1 MPGLVPKKDES
12 EGDISDTENE
22 PSDGVARADP
32 AKKTGESE
40 SGDDAQRK
48 RAEVEAKELRGRLEE
63 LERLYPSIKESR
75 NSERSLAREIEKLKH
90 QNTEL
95 QKKLERRE
103 EEIFQLR
110 IKLPPPDP
118 KGFAYFDE
126 ADSAGSVLIIA
137 NAPPEAK
144 DCLAA
149 QIPEDCKIS
158 RTQAQMLDMMV
169 TGAENEIDSLRLQL
183 EELNEQNEAL
193 KKKFRAQTKTLDTQ
207 TKMITD
213 LMNANVAAMNA
224 QGLGSSG
231 HSPTAANNG
240 PIAVKR
246 PGKLG
251 QNWFS
256 IREFEKQELAVRGS
270 IFELQTTKKALEA
283 EIARLAKLKEGR

>member
-1 MPGLVPKKDES
+1 MPKNHS
-12 EGDISDTENE
+12 EEDISDTEGE
-22 PSDGVARADP
+22 PSDST
-32 AKKTGESE
+32 AKKVADSD
-40 SGDDAQRK
+40 DDAQRK
-48 RAEVEAKELRGRLEE
+48 KAELEAKDLRGRLEE
-63 LERLYPSIKESR
+63 LERLHPSLKSNDRGLSR
-75 NSERSLAREIEKLKH
+75 EVEKLKH

-126 ADSAGSVLIIA
+126 VDSAASMLIIS
-137 NAPPEAK
+137 NCPPEAK

-169 TGAENEIDSLRLQL
+169 TGAENEIDSLKLQL
-183 EELNEQNEAL
+183 EELSDVHETL

-213 LMNANVAAMNA
+213 LMNANVAAMNSNHPP
-224 QGLGSSG
+224 SSG
-231 HSPTAANNG
+231 NG
-240 PIAVKR
+240 PVAVKR

-251 QNWFS
+251 SNWFS

-283 EIARLAKLKEGR
+283 EIARLSKMREGR

>member
-1 MPGLVPKKDES
+1 MSKNHEADL
-12 EGDISDTENE
+12 SDTEGE
-22 PSDGVARADP
+22 PSDSVIVDP
-32 AKKTGESE
+32 GAFF
-40 SGDDAQRK
+40 DDAQRK
-48 RAEVEAKELRGRLEE
+48 KAELEAKQLRGRLEE
-63 LERLYPSIKESR
+63 LEKLYPALKTNDRGMSR
-75 NSERSLAREIEKLKH
+75 EVEKLKH

-95 QKKLERRE
+95 QKKIERRE

-110 IKLPPPDP
+110 VKLPPPDP

-126 ADSAGSVLIIA
+126 PDSAASILIIS
-137 NAPPEAK
+137 NCPPEAK

-169 TGAENEIDSLRLQL
+169 TGAENEIDSLKLQL
-183 EELNEQNEAL
+183 EELADAHETL

-213 LMNANVAAMNA
+213 LMNANVAAMSMA
-224 QGLGSSG
+224 HGQPPSSSG
-231 HSPTAANNG
+231 G
-240 PIAVKR
+240 PMAVKR

-251 QNWFS
+251 SNWSS

-283 EIARLAKLKEGR
+283 EIGRLAKLREGR

>member
-1 MPGLVPKKDES
+1 MLEKQRLMPHTEDDVSDTEGEPFDAVPKK
-12 EGDISDTENE
+12 GFSD
-22 PSDGVARADP
+22 
-32 AKKTGESE
+32 
-40 SGDDAQRK
+40 DDSQRLK
-48 RAEVEAKELRGRLEE
+48 AEQEMKDLRGRLEE
-63 LERLYPSIKESR
+63 LERLYPALKASDRGTSR
-75 NSERSLAREIEKLKH
+75 EVEKLKH

-103 EEIFQLR
+103 EEIYQLR

-126 ADSAGSVLIIA
+126 ADSAASMLIIS
-137 NAPPEAK
+137 NCPPEAK

-169 TGAENEIDSLRLQL
+169 TGAENEIDSLKLQL
-183 EELNEQNEAL
+183 EELTEAHEAL

-213 LMNANVAAMNA
+213 LMNANVAALNMAN
-224 QGLGSSG
+224 LSST
-231 HSPTAANNG
+231 SPSSSAATSPS
-240 PIAVKR
+240 PIAAKR

-251 QNWFS
+251 ANWFS
-256 IREFEKQELAVRGS
+256 IREFEKQELAVKGS
-270 IFELQTTKKALEA
+270 IYELQTTKKALEA
-283 EIARLAKLKEGR
+283 EIARLSKLREGR

>member
-1 MPGLVPKKDES
+1 MPAVPKKSES
-12 EGDISDTENE
+12 EEDVSDTEAE
-22 PSDGVARADP
+22 PTDQ
-32 AKKTGESE
+32 AKKPD
-40 SGDDAQRK
+40 GDDEVQRK
-48 RAEVEAKELRGRLEE
+48 RAEGEAKELRGRLEE
-63 LERLYPSIKESR
+63 LERLFPSLKTT
-75 NSERSLAREIEKLKH
+75 NERGLAREVEKLKH

-126 ADSAGSVLIIA
+126 ADSAASMLIIQ
-137 NAPPEAK
+137 NCPPEAK

-183 EELNEQNEAL
+183 DELNDSHEAL

-224 QGLGSSG
+224 ASLAGQGKE
-231 HSPTAANNG
+231 PTAANG
-240 PIAVKR
+240 PVAAKR

-251 QNWFS
+251 ANWFN

-283 EIARLAKLKEGR
+283 EISRLSKMREGR

>member
-1 MPGLVPKKDES
+1 MPVGPKTDE
-12 EGDISDTENE
+12 EEDVSDTENE
-22 PSDGVARADP
+22 PSDAAAKRP
-32 AKKTGESE
+32 AAVEPESN
-40 SGDDAQRK
+40 DDAQRK
-48 RAEVEAKELRGRLEE
+48 RAELEAKELRGRLEE
-63 LERLYPSIKESR
+63 LERLHPSLKEK
-75 NSERSLAREIEKLKH
+75 NSERSLAREIERLKH

-118 KGFAYFDE
+118 KGFAYLDE
-126 ADSAGSVLIIA
+126 ADSAASVIIIA

-158 RTQAQMLDMMV
+158 RTQPQMLDMMV

-183 EELNEQNEAL
+183 EELSEQNDAL

-207 TKMITD
+207 TKMMTD
-213 LMNANVAAMNA
+213 LMNANVAAMSA
-224 QGLGSSG
+224 QLEKSG
-231 HSPTAANNG
+231 QSPSTPNG
-240 PIAVKR
+240 PITVKR

-251 QNWFS
+251 TNWFS

-283 EIARLAKLKEGR
+283 EIARLTKLREGR

>member
-1 MPGLVPKKDES
+1 MPAVPKKSES
-12 EGDISDTENE
+12 EEDVSDTEAE
-22 PSDGVARADP
+22 PTDQA
-32 AKKTGESE
+32 AKKPD
-40 SGDDAQRK
+40 GDDEVQRK
-48 RAEVEAKELRGRLEE
+48 RAEGEAKELRGRLEE
-63 LERLYPSIKESR
+63 LERLFPSLKTT
-75 NSERSLAREIEKLKH
+75 NERGLAREVEKLKH

-126 ADSAGSVLIIA
+126 SDSAASMLIIQ
-137 NAPPEAK
+137 NCPPEAK

-183 EELNEQNEAL
+183 DELNESHETL

-224 QGLGSSG
+224 ASLAGQGKE
-231 HSPTAANNG
+231 PTAANG
-240 PIAVKR
+240 PVAVKR

-251 QNWFS
+251 ANWFN

-283 EIARLAKLKEGR
+283 EISRLTKMREGR

>member
-1 MPGLVPKKDES
+1 MPTTHS
-12 EGDISDTENE
+12 EDDVSDTEAE
-22 PSDGVARADP
+22 PTDSV
-32 AKKTGESE
+32 AKKIGESE
-40 SGDDAQRK
+40 DDAQRK
-48 RAEVEAKELRGRLEE
+48 RAEIEAKELRSRLEE
-63 LERLYPSIKESR
+63 LEKLHPALKGERGADRALSR
-75 NSERSLAREIEKLKH
+75 EVEKLKH

-126 ADSAGSVLIIA
+126 SDSAASMLIIS
-137 NAPPEAK
+137 NCPPEAK

-169 TGAENEIDSLRLQL
+169 TGAENEIDSLKFQL
-183 EELNEQNEAL
+183 EELMEAHETL

-213 LMNANVAAMNA
+213 LMNANVAAMNLA
-224 QGLGSSG
+224 NLAKAGE
-231 HSPTAANNG
+231 SPTAANG
-240 PIAVKR
+240 PMAVKR

-251 QNWFS
+251 SNWFS

-283 EIARLAKLKEGR
+283 EIARLSKLKDGR

>member
-1 MPGLVPKKDES
+1 MPTHS
-12 EGDISDTENE
+12 EEDISDTEGE
-22 PSDGVARADP
+22 PSDSVG
-32 AKKTGESE
+32 KKIDSE
-40 SGDDAQRK
+40 DDSQRK
-48 RAEVEAKELRGRLEE
+48 KAEIEAKELRARLEE
-63 LERLYPSIKESR
+63 IERLHPSLKSNDRGLSR
-75 NSERSLAREIEKLKH
+75 EVEKLKH
-90 QNTEL
+90 QNAEL
-95 QKKLERRE
+95 TKKLERRE

-126 ADSAGSVLIIA
+126 TDSAASMIIIS
-137 NAPPEAK
+137 NCPPEAK

-169 TGAENEIDSLRLQL
+169 TGAENEIDSLKLQL
-183 EELNEQNEAL
+183 EELADSHETL

-213 LMNANVAAMNA
+213 LMNANVAAMNLA
-224 QGLGSSG
+224 QLNGSG
-231 HSPTAANNG
+231 QAPGTNG
-240 PIAVKR
+240 PVAAKR

-251 QNWFS
+251 SNWFS

-283 EIARLAKLKEGR
+283 EVARLSKVREGR

>member
-1 MPGLVPKKDES
+1 MPRNHS
-12 EGDISDTENE
+12 EDDISDTEGE
-22 PSDGVARADP
+22 PADSS
-32 AKKTGESE
+32 AKKVSD
-40 SGDDAQRK
+40 SDPNDDAQRK
-48 RAEVEAKELRGRLEE
+48 KAELEAKELRGRLEE
-63 LERLYPSIKESR
+63 LERQYPALKSNDRGLSR
-75 NSERSLAREIEKLKH
+75 EVEKLKH

-126 ADSAGSVLIIA
+126 ADSAASMIIIS
-137 NAPPEAK
+137 NCPPEAK

-169 TGAENEIDSLRLQL
+169 TGAENEIDSLKLQL
-183 EELNEQNEAL
+183 EELSEAHESM

-213 LMNANVAAMNA
+213 LMNANVAAMNLA
-224 QGLGSSG
+224 NLASSG
-231 HSPTAANNG
+231 QAPTATNG
-240 PIAVKR
+240 PVAVKR

-251 QNWFS
+251 ANWFS

-283 EIARLAKLKEGR
+283 EIARLSKMREGR

>member
-1 MPGLVPKKDES
+1 MPKNHS
-12 EGDISDTENE
+12 EEDISDTEGE
-22 PSDGVARADP
+22 PSDSSGKRA
-32 AKKTGESE
+32 AESD
-40 SGDDAQRK
+40 STDDAQRK
-48 RAEVEAKELRGRLEE
+48 RAEIEAKELRGRLDE
-63 LERLYPSIKESR
+63 LERLHPSLKSNDRGLSR
-75 NSERSLAREIEKLKH
+75 EVEKLKH

-126 ADSAGSVLIIA
+126 ADSAASMLIIS
-137 NAPPEAK
+137 NCPPEAK

-169 TGAENEIDSLRLQL
+169 TGAENEIDSLKLQL
-183 EELNEQNEAL
+183 EELTDAHETL

-213 LMNANVAAMNA
+213 LMNANVAAMNLA
-224 QGLGSSG
+224 NLASAGQT
-231 HSPTAANNG
+231 PTTSNG
-240 PIAVKR
+240 PMAVKR

-251 QNWFS
+251 ANWFS

-283 EIARLAKLKEGR
+283 EIARLSKLREGR

>member
-1 MPGLVPKKDES
+1 MPKNHHE
-12 EGDISDTENE
+12 EDISDTEGE
-22 PSDGVARADP
+22 PSDSAAKRAVD
-32 AKKTGESE
+32 SE
-40 SGDDAQRK
+40 DDAQRK
-48 RAEVEAKELRGRLEE
+48 KAEIEAKELRARLEE
-63 LERLYPSIKESR
+63 IERQFPSLKSNERTLSR
-75 NSERSLAREIEKLKH
+75 EVEKLKH

-110 IKLPPPDP
+110 IKLPPPDT
-118 KGFAYFDE
+118 KGFSYFDE
-126 ADSAGSVLIIA
+126 ADSAASMLIIS
-137 NAPPEAK
+137 NCPPEAK

-169 TGAENEIDSLRLQL
+169 TGAENEIDSLKLQL
-183 EELNEQNEAL
+183 EELSEAHEAL

-213 LMNANVAAMNA
+213 LMNANVAAMNLA
-224 QGLGSSG
+224 NLAGSG
-231 HSPTAANNG
+231 QSPTSANG
-240 PIAVKR
+240 PVAVKR

-251 QNWFS
+251 SNWFS

-283 EIARLAKLKEGR
+283 EVARLSKLKEGR

>member
-1 MPGLVPKKDES
+1 MPKNHS
-12 EGDISDTENE
+12 EDDVSDTEGE
-22 PSDGVARADP
+22 PSDS
-32 AKKTGESE
+32 AKKVTESDPN
-40 SGDDAQRK
+40 DDAQRK
-48 RAEVEAKELRGRLEE
+48 KAELEAKELRGRLEE
-63 LERLYPSIKESR
+63 LERQYPALKSNDRGLSR
-75 NSERSLAREIEKLKH
+75 EVEKLKH

-118 KGFAYFDE
+118 KGFGYFDE
-126 ADSAGSVLIIA
+126 ADSAASMLIIS
-137 NAPPEAK
+137 NCPPEAK

-169 TGAENEIDSLRLQL
+169 TGAENEIDSLKLQL
-183 EELNEQNEAL
+183 EELSEAHETM

-213 LMNANVAAMNA
+213 LMNANVAAMNLA
-224 QGLGSSG
+224 NLASSG
-231 HSPTAANNG
+231 QAPTSANG
-240 PIAVKR
+240 PVAVKR

-251 QNWFS
+251 ANWFS

-283 EIARLAKLKEGR
+283 EIARLSKMREGR

>member
-1 MPGLVPKKDES
+1 MPKHHS
-12 EGDISDTENE
+12 EEDISDTEGE
-22 PSDGVARADP
+22 PSDST
-32 AKKTGESE
+32 AKKVADSD
-40 SGDDAQRK
+40 DDAQRK
-48 RAEVEAKELRGRLEE
+48 KAELEAKDLRGRLEE
-63 LERLYPSIKESR
+63 LERLHPSLKSNDRGLSR
-75 NSERSLAREIEKLKH
+75 EVEKLKH

-126 ADSAGSVLIIA
+126 VDSAASMLIIS
-137 NAPPEAK
+137 NCPPEAK

-169 TGAENEIDSLRLQL
+169 TGAENEIDSLKLQL
-183 EELNEQNEAL
+183 EELSDVHETL

-213 LMNANVAAMNA
+213 LMNANVAAMNSNHPP
-224 QGLGSSG
+224 SSG
-231 HSPTAANNG
+231 NG
-240 PIAVKR
+240 PVAVKR

-251 QNWFS
+251 SNWFS

-283 EIARLAKLKEGR
+283 EIARLSKMREGR

>member
-1 MPGLVPKKDES
+1 MPKHHS
-12 EGDISDTENE
+12 EEDISDTEGE
-22 PSDGVARADP
+22 PSDST
-32 AKKTGESE
+32 AKKAADLD
-40 SGDDAQRK
+40 DDAQRK
-48 RAEVEAKELRGRLEE
+48 RAEVEAKDLRGRLEE
-63 LERLYPSIKESR
+63 LERLHPSLKNSDRGQSR
-75 NSERSLAREIEKLKH
+75 EVEKLKH

-126 ADSAGSVLIIA
+126 ADSAASMLIIS
-137 NAPPEAK
+137 NCPPEAK

-169 TGAENEIDSLRLQL
+169 TGAENEIDSLKLQL
-183 EELNEQNEAL
+183 EELTEAHETM

-213 LMNANVAAMNA
+213 LMNANVAAMNLA
-224 QGLGSSG
+224 NLATTGQASSG
-231 HSPTAANNG
+231 NG
-240 PIAVKR
+240 PVAVKR
-246 PGKLG
+246 PPGKLG
-251 QNWFS
+251 IGSNWFS

-283 EIARLAKLKEGR
+283 EIARLSKMREGR

>member
-1 MPGLVPKKDES
+1 MSKNHE
-12 EGDISDTENE
+12 EEDISDTEGE
-22 PSDGVARADP
+22 PSDSVARKIAD
-32 AKKTGESE
+32 SE
-40 SGDDAQRK
+40 GDAQRK
-48 RAEVEAKELRGRLEE
+48 KAANEARELRGRLEE
-63 LERLYPSIKESR
+63 LEKLYPNLRGTNNDRGMSR
-75 NSERSLAREIEKLKH
+75 EAEKLKH

-95 QKKLERRE
+95 QKKIERRE

-110 IKLPPPDP
+110 AKLPPPDT

-126 ADSAGSVLIIA
+126 PDSAASILII
-137 NAPPEAK
+137 NNCPPEAK

-149 QIPEDCKIS
+149 QIPEECKIS

-183 EELNEQNEAL
+183 DELIDAHETL

-213 LMNANVAAMNA
+213 LMNANVAAMNLVPHGGQNSNGA
-224 QGLGSSG
+224 MATKRPAKLGS
-231 HSPTAANNG
+231 
-240 PIAVKR
+240 
-246 PGKLG
+246 
-251 QNWFS
+251 NWAS

-283 EIARLAKLKEGR
+283 EIVRLAKLREGR

>member
-1 MPGLVPKKDES
+1 MPKNHS
-12 EGDISDTENE
+12 EEDISDTEGE
-22 PSDGVARADP
+22 PSETV
-32 AKKTGESE
+32 AKKAAESD
-40 SGDDAQRK
+40 STDDAQRK
-48 RAEVEAKELRGRLEE
+48 KAELEAKELRGRLEE
-63 LERLYPSIKESR
+63 LERLHPSLKSNDRGLSR
-75 NSERSLAREIEKLKH
+75 EVEKLKH

-95 QKKLERRE
+95 QKKLEQRE

-118 KGFAYFDE
+118 KGFSYFDE
-126 ADSAGSVLIIA
+126 ADSAASMLIIS
-137 NAPPEAK
+137 NCPPEAK

-183 EELNEQNEAL
+183 EELAEAHETL
-193 KKKFRAQTKTLDTQ
+193 KKKYRAQTKTLDTQ

-213 LMNANVAAMNA
+213 LMNANVAAMN
-224 QGLGSSG
+224 L
-231 HSPTAANNG
+231 ANLASTGQTPSTSNG
-240 PIAVKR
+240 PMAVKR

-251 QNWFS
+251 ANWFS

-283 EIARLAKLKEGR
+283 EIARLSKLREGR

>member
-1 MPGLVPKKDES
+1 MPVPKLDVGE
-12 EGDISDTENE
+12 DVSDTEAE
-22 PSDGVARADP
+22 PSDQVGKKAEAD
-32 AKKTGESE
+32 ANDEV
-40 SGDDAQRK
+40 QRK
-48 RAEVEAKELRGRLEE
+48 RAELEAKELRARLEE
-63 LERLYPSIKESR
+63 LERLYPAIKAKDDRNLSR
-75 NSERSLAREIEKLKH
+75 EVEKLKH

-118 KGFAYFDE
+118 KGFAYPDE
-126 ADSAGSVLIIA
+126 PDSAASMLIIQ
-137 NAPPEAK
+137 NCPPEAK

-169 TGAENEIDSLRLQL
+169 TGAENEIDSLKLQL
-183 EELNEQNEAL
+183 EELNEAHEGL

-224 QGLGSSG
+224 ASLAQAGQ
-231 HSPTAANNG
+231 SPG
-240 PIAVKR
+240 PGNPPLPGKR

-251 QNWFS
+251 ANWFN

-283 EIARLAKLKEGR
+283 EIARLTKMREGR

>member
-1 MPGLVPKKDES
+1 MPKDHS
-12 EGDISDTENE
+12 EDEVSDTEGE
-22 PSDGVARADP
+22 PSDP
-32 AKKTGESE
+32 LAKKSADLEYDE
-40 SGDDAQRK
+40 AQRK
-48 RAEVEAKELRGRLEE
+48 IAENEVRELRAKVEE
-63 LERLYPSIKESR
+63 IEKLYPALRIQTQTRHEDR
-75 NSERSLAREIEKLKH
+75 NDRGLAREVEKLKH
-90 QNTEL
+90 QNAEL

-126 ADSAGSVLIIA
+126 ADSAASMIII
-137 NAPPEAK
+137 NACPPEAK

-169 TGAENEIDSLRLQL
+169 TGAENEIDSLKLQL
-183 EELNEQNEAL
+183 EELAESHENL

-213 LMNANVAAMNA
+213 LMNANVAAMNLA
-224 QGLGSSG
+224 NLAGSGQTPS
-231 HSPTAANNG
+231 AAVNG
-240 PIAVKR
+240 PLAVKR

-251 QNWFS
+251 ANWFS

-283 EIARLAKLKEGR
+283 EIARLSKSRESR